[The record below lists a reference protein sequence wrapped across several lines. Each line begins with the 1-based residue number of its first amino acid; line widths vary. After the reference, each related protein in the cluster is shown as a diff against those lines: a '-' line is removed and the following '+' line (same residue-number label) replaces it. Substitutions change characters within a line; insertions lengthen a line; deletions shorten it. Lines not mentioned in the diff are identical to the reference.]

1 MKITDS
7 INKNLQEKELEA
19 KKRNANSSLSCFT
32 FEQLWTILEQD
43 HSKELFFH
51 QYEESTKQRIKIL
64 IEKHINELYEIFFYY
79 FIIENQQRDKKED
92 LSITYQHILHFLRDY
107 QVFPELRDLLS
118 FIEFYNSDYRFK
130 TFDDTLDVTNYGIKF
145 PQFVAILLR
154 ATQFLQTS
162 TFMMKGE
169 TFDSAVSKVLQ
180 KVTEI

>member
-1 MKITDS
+1 V
-7 INKNLQEKELEA
+7 
-19 KKRNANSSLSCFT
+19 
-32 FEQLWTILEQD
+32 
-43 HSKELFFH
+43 
-51 QYEESTKQRIKIL
+51 
-64 IEKHINELYEIFFYY
+64 
-79 FIIENQQRDKKED
+79 ENQQRDKKED

-118 FIEFYNSDYRFK
+118 FIEFYNSDYKFK
-130 TFDDTLDVTNYGIKF
+130 TFDDTLDVANYGIKF

-169 TFDSAVSKVLQ
+169 TFDSAVSKVLH